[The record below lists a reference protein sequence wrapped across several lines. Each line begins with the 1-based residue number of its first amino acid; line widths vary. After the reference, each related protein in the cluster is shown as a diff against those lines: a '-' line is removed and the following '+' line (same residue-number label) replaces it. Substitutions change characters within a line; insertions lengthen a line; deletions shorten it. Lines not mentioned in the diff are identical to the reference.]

1 MRLSLF
7 DTIPKLNTRSITMR
21 MSFKAITASIT
32 LFVSGSAF
40 AAPESFTIDPN
51 HTFPMFAVSHF
62 GISVQRGRFDRTVGK
77 ILLDREA
84 KSGSIEVTIDA
95 TSINMGFEDWNK
107 HMKGEDFFNVEKF
120 PSMIFKSTKLIFEGD
135 KLVAADGEFI
145 LLGVSKPLRLK
156 VSTFACTEHPM
167 LKKLYCG
174 AEVSA
179 EIKRSD
185 FGMKIGIP
193 IVGDDIRLMS
203 PVEAIKD

>member
-1 MRLSLF
+1 MRF
-7 DTIPKLNTRSITMR
+7 NHKTIAVTAAML
-21 MSFKAITASIT
+21 AIGTAS
-32 LFVSGSAF
+32 
-40 AAPESFTIDPN
+40 AAPESFTIDSN
-51 HTFPMFAVSHF
+51 HTFPMFEASHF
-62 GISVQRGRFDRTVGK
+62 GISIQRGRFDKTAGK
-77 ILLDREA
+77 IVLDREA
-84 KSGSIEVTIDA
+84 KSGSIEVNIDTA
-95 TSINMGFEDWNK
+95 SINMGFEDWNK

-135 KLVAADGEFI
+135 KLVAADGEFT

-156 VSTFACTEHPM
+156 VSNFACTEHPM